1 VTLPGEIEPVTTKV
15 VPFFVTGYEG
25 DPVEDDTLAE
35 GTESEPP
42 KRERPRRSAGRLSL
56 VGQAALGA
64 ALATI
69 VVHIV
74 AIIVA
79 SSGSFV
85 AGSVLAWV
93 AIALSIAAVLAGLVA
108 VIGRF
113 GRSWGAAAIV
123 VGLFANPFL
132 LLRLLDFVGGS

>member
-15 VPFFVTGYEG
+15 VPFFVTGYES
-25 DPVEDDTLAE
+25 DPVEDDDDVTQ
-35 GTESEPP
+35 SDPP
-42 KRERPRRSAGRLSL
+42 KRERPRRSAGRSSL

-69 VVHIV
+69 VVHMSAV
-74 AIIVA
+74 VVA
-79 SSGSFV
+79 SSGAFI

-93 AIALSIAAVLAGLVA
+93 AIAFSILAVLTGLVA
-108 VIGRF
+108 VVGRF
-113 GRSWGAAAIV
+113 GRSWGVGAIV
-123 VGLFANPFL
+123 LGLFANPFL